1 MHPESTTPAPDRL
14 TLRAA
19 QAVHNDLHTVLESLL
34 LPFESESAL
43 RRLAAVPP
51 PETLPGLTGLLP
63 LPDDTPGPFVEASV
77 RPHDATSANVE
88 VRCFLGRLHVR
99 RFRAQSFLLA
109 NTHDTDLKVWAPDG
123 GRQNPDLWVSWQRNQ
138 AVGDGANLAKL
149 LALAAARAVVLHCL
163 LRQHFPGLIPGARL
177 AEWAAAAARAH
188 HADRDETDDG
198 MEEGRVWH
206 LAAQN
211 PGAFLAA
218 MTEQAAAA
226 GDSLPPAVR
235 LQLHLWRQ
243 DFAGAL
249 AAVEELC
256 EPPAPADPTGELGC
270 LRAGLHERAGQ
281 AASALVLLEPLTAHA
296 GQRHRVA
303 GIRMRALL
311 ALGRA
316 REVLAAVEA
325 GGFGAPEATCWPHWW
340 RAQAWHQLGDEA
352 AAAAAL
358 AAHEDFF
365 GTDLEARR
373 SLGEGIRD
381 ARSSVNPRGR

>member
-1 MHPESTTPAPDRL
+1 MSDFFSQPIVSNTGP
-14 TLRAA
+14 
-19 QAVHNDLHTVLESLL
+19 LL
-34 LPFESESAL
+34 
-43 RRLAAVPP
+43 
-51 PETLPGLTGLLP
+51 GLSRIG
-63 LPDDTPGPFVEASV
+63 
-77 RPHDATSANVE
+77 
-88 VRCFLGRLHVR
+88 
-99 RFRAQSFLLA
+99 
-109 NTHDTDLKVWAPDG
+109 
-123 GRQNPDLWVSWQRNQ
+123 
-138 AVGDGANLAKL
+138 
-149 LALAAARAVVLHCL
+149 
-163 LRQHFPGLIPGARL
+163 
-177 AEWAAAAARAH
+177 
-188 HADRDETDDG
+188 
-198 MEEGRVWH
+198 H

-270 LRAGLHERAGQ
+270 LRAGIHERAGR
-281 AASALVLLEPLTAHA
+281 AASALALLEPLTAHA

-316 REVLAAVEA
+316 RDVLDAVEA
-325 GGFGAPEATCWPHWW
+325 GGFGAQEATCWPHWW

-365 GTDLEARR
+365 GTGAASASPTDQSQCLSSQRYC
-373 SLGEGIRD
+373 LGVPRW
-381 ARSSVNPRGR
+381 RPLRGRQAFQGCLDGF